1 MLVHD
6 FSGGA
11 RLRRPDSVFAERSRV
26 QKIKR
31 GARPERLPTCP
42 TDAYLARLAQPV

>member
-6 FSGGA
+6 SSAGA
-11 RLRRPDSVFAERSRV
+11 SLRQHDSVFAERSRV
-26 QKIKR
+26 QKTKR
-31 GARPERLPTCP
+31 GARPERLPNCP